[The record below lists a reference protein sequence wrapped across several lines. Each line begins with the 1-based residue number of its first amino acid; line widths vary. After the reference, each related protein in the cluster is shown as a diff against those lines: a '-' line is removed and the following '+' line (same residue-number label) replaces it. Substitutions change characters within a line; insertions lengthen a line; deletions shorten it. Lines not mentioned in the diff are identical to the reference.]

1 MYINGYL
8 LDEDNE
14 SYFFYDTY
22 LCYHTKEG
30 GTVFFNYINNTS
42 FEIDVFFHKDTLFN
56 NNFLTSKNFLKNEEG
71 KWLSDLYLYQLNP
84 FKEIKNVS
92 S

>member
-1 MYINGYL
+1 MNLINTQLYSNISNFQVLDNHIAFNDENNHLYINGYL

-42 FEIDVFFHKDTLFN
+42 FEIDVFF
-56 NNFLTSKNFLKNEEG
+56 S
-71 KWLSDLYLYQLNP
+71 
-84 FKEIKNVS
+84 
-92 S
+92 